1 MHIRSTEISKEE
13 LEMFV
18 LQLAH
23 GTASSKSS
31 DMVINRYLVRRDVMH
46 HVSGSFP
53 TSSLLQAAPVLT
65 PPATFEQ

>member
-1 MHIRSTEISKEE
+1 
-13 LEMFV
+13 MFV

-46 HVSGSFP
+46 HASGFR
-53 TSSLLQAAPVLT
+53 TSSLLQAHAPVLT
-65 PPATFEQ
+65 PPADFE